1 MSTSGLY
8 MHVDQL
14 IYVYTQK
21 NTNTHTQH
29 THTTIATPS
38 ECRMLSGV
46 MWSQQRTQL
55 PSNSLRRSGQRS
67 PRQTLFPSKQKE
79 ISPAVAPSQSSEG
92 RMGRCADTSFPGAP
106 YVSNVEEARVT
117 WGDTNNTPERGGKQI
132 NSDRKRKAGHP
143 IFLISFSYFCC
154 CCFLHGLC

>member
-1 MSTSGLY
+1 MCT
-8 MHVDQL
+8 HRR
-14 IYVYTQK
+14 TQ
-21 NTNTHTQH
+21 THILNTHTH
-29 THTTIATPS
+29 TPIATPS
-38 ECRMLSGV
+38 ERRMLSGV

-79 ISPAVAPSQSSEG
+79 SSPAVAPSQSSEG

-106 YVSNVEEARVT
+106 YVSSVGEARVT

-132 NSDRKRKAGHP
+132 NSDRKGKADHP
-143 IFLISFSYFCC
+143 IFLSFSYFCC
-154 CCFLHGLC
+154 CCFLHGLCLLLS